1 MFVQQNTIQALF
13 IYVKAKL
20 EGCFSEFEIRNIY
33 KSLICKRLRW
43 SDTDYLLNQEHRL
56 SESDLLF
63 VRSCINRLLKNEPFQ
78 YILGDTEF
86 FGLNFLCTPSALIP
100 RPETEELVA
109 DVIKTMAHVESPKI
123 ADLCTGSGCIGVSL
137 AKKISGSEIV
147 LTDISEGA
155 IQLAESNA
163 KLNEVK
169 VECLIEDI
177 FSSSAFIGWDINSF
191 DCWVSNPPYIP
202 FTEKSEMEENVVGYE
217 PHIALFVEDANPI
230 LFYQE
235 IIARAKFYLKRNGWL
250 FFEIHP
256 NFSAEIV
263 RLLKNH
269 GFVNIELMKDLQ
281 GRIRMLK
288 GQNA

>member
-13 IYVKAKL
+13 IYAKAKL
-20 EGCFSEFEIRNIY
+20 EGWFSEFEIRNIY
-33 KSLICKRLRW
+33 KCLICKRLNW
-43 SDTDYLLNQEHRL
+43 SDTDYLLNQDHRL

-63 VRSCINRLLKNEPFQ
+63 VRGCINRLLKNEPFQ
-78 YILGDTEF
+78 YIIGETEF
-86 FGLNFLCTPSALIP
+86 FGLKFQCNPNALIP

-109 DVIKTMAHVESPKI
+109 VVLKTMAHFKNPKI
-123 ADLCTGSGCIGVSL
+123 ADLCTGSGCVGISL
-137 AKKISGSEIV
+137 AKKISGAEIV

-155 IQLAESNA
+155 IELAESNA

-169 VECLIEDI
+169 VKCLIEDL
-177 FSSSAFIGWDINSF
+177 FSNSAFKGWETNSF

-202 FTEKSEMEENVVGYE
+202 FKEKSEMEENVLGYE

-235 IIARAKFYLKRNGWL
+235 IITQAKLYLKKNGWL

-256 NFSAEIV
+256 DFSAEIV
-263 RLLKNH
+263 SYLKNH

>member
-13 IYVKAKL
+13 DYVKKKL
-20 EGCFSEFEIRNIY
+20 TGAFSENEIRNMY
-33 KSLICKRLRW
+33 KILICFRLKW
-43 SDTDYLLNQEHRL
+43 ADSEYLLNQDKRL

-63 VRSCINRLLKNEPFQ
+63 VRTCINRLLKNEPFQ
-78 YILGDTEF
+78 YIIGETEF
-86 FGLNFLCTPSALIP
+86 FGLKFKCNSNALIP

-109 DVIKTMAHVESPKI
+109 DVLKTMAHFGNPKI
-123 ADLCTGSGCIGVSL
+123 ADLCTGSGCIGISL
-137 AKKISGSEIV
+137 AKKLSGAKIV
-147 LTDISEGA
+147 LTDISEEA

-169 VECLIEDI
+169 AECLIEDL
-177 FSSSAFIGWDINSF
+177 FSDSAFKGWETNSF

-202 FTEKSEMEENVVGYE
+202 FKEKSEMEENVLGYE
-217 PHIALFVEDANPI
+217 PHIALFVQDLNPI

-235 IIARAKFYLKRNGWL
+235 IITQAKLYLKKNGWL

-256 NFSAEIV
+256 DFSAEIV
-263 RLLKNH
+263 SYFNKY

>member
-13 IYVKAKL
+13 DYLKTKL
-20 EGCFSEFEIRNIY
+20 TGAFSENENRNMY
-33 KSLICKRLRW
+33 KILICFRLKW
-43 SDTDYLLNQEHRL
+43 TDSEYLLNQDQRL

-63 VRSCINRLLKNEPFQ
+63 VRSCVNRLLKNEPFQ
-78 YILGDTEF
+78 YIVGETEF
-86 FGLNFLCTPSALIP
+86 FGLKFKCNSNALIP

-109 DVIKTMAHVESPKI
+109 HVLKTMAHVESPKI
-123 ADLCTGSGCIGVSL
+123 ADLCTGSGCIGISL
-137 AKKISGSEIV
+137 AKKIGGAKIV

-155 IQLAESNA
+155 IELAESNA
-163 KLNEVK
+163 ILNEVK
-169 VECLIEDI
+169 VEYLIEDL
-177 FSSSAFIGWDINSF
+177 FSSSAFKGWEINSF

-202 FTEKSEMEENVVGYE
+202 FIEKSEMEENVVGYE

-235 IIARAKFYLKRNGWL
+235 IITHAKLYLKKNGWL
-250 FFEIHP
+250 FFEINP
-256 NFSAEIV
+256 EFSAEIIWY
-263 RLLKNH
+263 LEKN

>member
-1 MFVQQNTIQALF
+1 MFVQHNTIQALF
-13 IYVKAKL
+13 DFVKTKL
-20 EGCFSEFEIRNIY
+20 TGAFSENEIRNMY
-33 KSLICKRLRW
+33 KILICFRLKW
-43 SDTDYLLNQEHRL
+43 TDSEYLLNQGQRL

-63 VRSCINRLLKNEPFQ
+63 VRSCINRLLKYEPFQ
-78 YILGDTEF
+78 YILGETEF

-109 DVIKTMAHVESPKI
+109 DVLKTMVHVENPKI
-123 ADLCTGSGCIGVSL
+123 ADLCTGSGCIGISL
-137 AKKISGSEIV
+137 AKKLSGAKIV
-147 LTDISEGA
+147 LTDISEEA

-169 VECLIEDI
+169 VECIIEDL
-177 FSSSAFIGWDINSF
+177 FSSSAFKGWEKNSF

-202 FTEKSEMEENVVGYE
+202 IKEKSEMEENVLGYE

-235 IIARAKFYLKRNGWL
+235 IITHAKLYLKRNGWL
-250 FFEIHP
+250 FFEINP

-263 RLLKNH
+263 SYLKNH